1 MYWAEGMAKQA
12 KKRNVKQK
20 SDCILDLNIYLHPWD
35 QIHSTTFLLHLD
47 VWIVPLNVLHLFL
60 KNNVC
65 WGEKKNKTT
74 NKLGISIVFI
84 CQSSVLNLSRKK
96 LVLCSLWALAGQ
108 GNDPQ
113 RCWWYSFCWIVS
125 GLPIKKK
132 KKKDTND
139 NGRDSRTGSRNWQ
152 Q

>member
-65 WGEKKNKTT
+65 WEKQT
-74 NKLGISIVFI
+74 NK
-84 CQSSVLNLSRKK
+84 QKNP
-96 LVLCSLWALAGQ
+96 
-108 GNDPQ
+108 NH
-113 RCWWYSFCWIVS
+113 
-125 GLPIKKK
+125 
-132 KKKDTND
+132 
-139 NGRDSRTGSRNWQ
+139 
-152 Q
+152 